1 MSEIS
6 SITVESISDS
16 SVETVDQLN
25 NVLVQLSAESAV
37 SAPRLQKI
45 IESETADIIIA
56 KDGEKIVGMATVNI
70 IQKLASSKAELEDFV
85 VDSDQRGKGIADKLW
100 LAMVEWCKAKDVKEI
115 EFTSR
120 ASRTAAQKFYAKMGA
135 EIRETNVFR
144 YKIN

>member
-1 MSEIS
+1 MSENS
-6 SITVESISDS
+6 SITVETISDS

-25 NVLVQLSAESAV
+25 NILIQLSAESIV

-45 IESETADIIIA
+45 IESGTADIIVA

-85 VDSDQRGKGIADKLW
+85 VDAEQRGKGIADKLW
-100 LAMVEWCKAKDVKEI
+100 LAMVDWCKSKNVSEI

-120 ASRTAAQKFYAKMGA
+120 ATRTAAQKFYAKMGA